1 MCHCV
6 YVTCCRQRMSNDDLT
21 SWVIRLFLGKLIQE
35 FSQSTVYAKS
45 NQSGEFKQCSRYDG
59 VAGGCDWVA
68 ARDATSILP
77 CFVSF
82 PKSSLKLCNFNKS
95 SAFIA
100 LFWEVRESIISCM
113 LIIGSY
119 SWSPVAT
126 SYIGLSITL
135 RYCACQK
142 IYRYSC
148 D

>member
-6 YVTCCRQRMSNDDLT
+6 YVTCGRQRMSNDDLT
-21 SWVIRLFLGKLIQE
+21 SWVIRLFLGKMIQQ
-35 FSQSTVYAKS
+35 FSQS

-59 VAGGCDWVA
+59 VAGGCDWVT
-68 ARDATSILP
+68 ARDASSILP
-77 CFVSF
+77 YFVSF
-82 PKSSLKLCNFNKS
+82 PKSSLNLCNLNKS

-100 LFWEVRESIISCM
+100 IFWEVRESIISCM

-135 RYCACQK
+135 RYCACKK
-142 IYRYSC
+142 IISFC